1 MTNVE
6 AVKKIVQGRL
16 FGTLGVGEVWKT
28 QTQFLEFL
36 TVLYNLDIQALYL
49 YFEDNIFVTFAVKV
63 GKSQKQFMVSS
74 ILPKKERNSLSWASS
89 LLRISSEF
97 RSFFGRIEKTIV
109 TIMCSNDELSWT
121 VSWVGCLLIDSA
133 LFILFAENSQILLK
147 ISVIPILLTLI

>member
-1 MTNVE
+1 MKFKPWNDSNVE

-16 FGTLGVGEVWKT
+16 FGTLGVGEIWKT

-36 TVLYNLDIQALYL
+36 TVLYNLDILKRLYICISKITYL
-49 YFEDNIFVTFAVKV
+49 WPLQWRSVNL
-63 GKSQKQFMVSS
+63 KSN
-74 ILPKKERNSLSWASS
+74 LWWKERNSLSWASS

-121 VSWVGCLLIDSA
+121 MSWVGCLLIDST
-133 LFILFAENSQILLK
+133 LFILFAENNQILLK
-147 ISVIPILLTLI
+147 ISVIP